1 MQPICSKDGVTN
13 FYSPCHAGCSGQE
26 KMMNEFNVTTGTVF
40 TDCACVETASRT
52 SNTSLSSKWL
62 VKEHLPEFSHPPPLA
77 VIDEAR
83 RKYMEAGNPV
93 TEAVAGWC
101 EVPGCATNFKIFMGV
116 AFLLSILGSTSRV
129 GNVLVALRCVDVRDK
144 ALSFGIQVRSDK
156 MKLFIYIFDT
166 SGCLYFSLGHASFAN
181 ILWKHH

>member
-40 TDCACVETASRT
+40 TDCSCVETASRM
-52 SNTSLSSKWL
+52 SNTSLASKWI
-62 VKEHLPEFSHPPPLA
+62 VKDHLPEFSHPPPLT
-77 VIDEAR
+77 VIEEAR
-83 RKYMEAGNPV
+83 RKYLEAGNSV

-116 AFLLSILGSTSRV
+116 VFLLSILGSTSRV

-144 ALSFGIQVRSDK
+144 ALSFGIQVRYVPDH
-156 MKLFIYIFDT
+156 FIHFFGMFRLSQYP
-166 SGCLYFSLGHASFAN
+166 S
-181 ILWKHH
+181 